1 MNLFRELFHVNYS
14 YELVYLNFGYYMT
27 FCLINFH
34 FSAII
39 DPVDTYIE
47 AGVATSL
54 SCDVT
59 GNDGTASYAWFKDGD
74 DSTVLETSATYDIT
88 TPAYEQSGSYYCSVT
103 MTVSSTANGPFNSA
117 SANLYVRG
125 KNQS

>member
-1 MNLFRELFHVNYS
+1 M
-14 YELVYLNFGYYMT
+14 NFGYCMT

-34 FSAII
+34 FSAIV

-59 GNDGTASYAWFKDGD
+59 GNDGTASYAWFKAGN
-74 DSTVLETSATYDIT
+74 STVLSTATTYDIAD
-88 TPAYEQSGSYYCSVT
+88 PAYEQSGSYYCAVT

-125 KNQS
+125 KIQL